1 MTAPRDPDLTRV
13 GDLLPGALGAPAPGA
28 PGAEPGGSAP
38 PAGDAPVTARGPAGE
53 VGLGQDLS
61 RVVAL
66 VWPDVVGPEVAANA
80 HPVQLRRRRLVV
92 SASSS
97 VWAQTL
103 QLMSGAILERMN
115 ERLGPGSVEEVVFR
129 HAGWEERPR
138 RYAGQG
144 VAEVQGVPP
153 SVTASPGAA
162 GEQLSA
168 PSQSPESSKLRSR
181 PDALRP
187 APGDPAGAPPSP
199 APSAPPPMESPALL
213 CELSS
218 GPPSAP
224 PLTAEQEGA
233 LAAVERL
240 DLAPE
245 LREKIIRTMKAGFV
259 RAQQDSV
266 R

>member
-1 MTAPRDPDLTRV
+1 VITSRDPDLTRV
-13 GDLLPGALGAPAPGA
+13 GDLLLGALGAPAPGA
-28 PGAEPGGSAP
+28 PSAALPDLASPAEDAPATARAHGSAE
-38 PAGDAPVTARGPAGE
+38 RIE
-53 VGLGQDLS
+53 LGQDLS

-80 HPVQLRRRRLVV
+80 RPVQLRRRRLVV

-144 VAEVQGVPP
+144 VADMQGVPP
-153 SVTASPGAA
+153 SAPPSAPASPGAT
-162 GEQLSA
+162 GGQLSA
-168 PSQSPESSKLRSR
+168 PL
-181 PDALRP
+181 
-187 APGDPAGAPPSP
+187 PP
-199 APSAPPPMESPALL
+199 ESPALPG
-213 CELSS
+213 ELSC
-218 GPPSAP
+218 GPLLLP
-224 PLTAEQEGA
+224 PLTAEQKGA

-245 LREKIIRTMKAGFV
+245 LREKIISAMRAGFV

>member
-1 MTAPRDPDLTRV
+1 MTASRDPDLTRV
-13 GDLLPGALGAPAPGA
+13 GDLLPGALGAPASGA
-28 PGAEPGGSAP
+28 PSAALPDLASPAEDAPATARAHGSAERIEL
-38 PAGDAPVTARGPAGE
+38 GQIE
-53 VGLGQDLS
+53 LGQDLS

-92 SASSS
+92 SVSSS

-103 QLMSGAILERMN
+103 QLMSGAILERIN

-138 RYAGQG
+138 RYVGQG
-144 VAEVQGVPP
+144 VADMQGVLP
-153 SVTASPGAA
+153 SAPALPGTA
-162 GEQLSA
+162 GEQ
-168 PSQSPESSKLRSR
+168 PSMPPSPESL
-181 PDALRP
+181 AL
-187 APGDPAGAPPSP
+187 PG
-199 APSAPPPMESPALL
+199 
-213 CELSS
+213 ELSS
-218 GPPSAP
+218 GPLLASL
-224 PLTAEQEGA
+224 LTAEQEGA

-245 LREKIIRTMKAGFV
+245 LREKIIRAMKAGFV

>member
-1 MTAPRDPDLTRV
+1 MIASRDPDLVRV

-28 PGAEPGGSAP
+28 PSAALPDLAP
-38 PAGDAPVTARGPAGE
+38 PAEDAPATARAYGSAERVELGQIE
-53 VGLGQDLS
+53 LGQDLS

-92 SASSS
+92 SVSSS

-103 QLMSGAILERMN
+103 QLMSGAILERIN

-138 RYAGQG
+138 RYVGQG
-144 VAEVQGVPP
+144 VADMQGVPP
-153 SVTASPGAA
+153 S
-162 GEQLSA
+162 
-168 PSQSPESSKLRSR
+168 
-181 PDALRP
+181 
-187 APGDPAGAPPSP
+187 APPSAP
-199 APSAPPPMESPALL
+199 ALPGTTGEQPSTPPPPESPALPG
-213 CELSS
+213 ELSS
-218 GPPSAP
+218 GPLLAS

-245 LREKIIRTMKAGFV
+245 LREKIIRAMKAGFA

>member
-1 MTAPRDPDLTRV
+1 MITSRDPDLTRV
-13 GDLLPGALGAPAPGA
+13 GDLLLGALGAPAPGA
-28 PGAEPGGSAP
+28 PSAALPDLASPAEDAPATARAHGSAE
-38 PAGDAPVTARGPAGE
+38 RIE
-53 VGLGQDLS
+53 LGQDLS

-103 QLMSGAILERMN
+103 QLMSGAILERIN

-144 VAEVQGVPP
+144 VADMQGVPP
-153 SVTASPGAA
+153 SAPALPGTT
-162 GEQLSA
+162 GEQ
-168 PSQSPESSKLRSR
+168 PST
-181 PDALRP
+181 
-187 APGDPAGAPPSP
+187 PPSP
-199 APSAPPPMESPALL
+199 ESPALPG
-213 CELSS
+213 ELSS
-218 GPPSAP
+218 GPLLASL
-224 PLTAEQEGA
+224 LTAEQEGA

-245 LREKIIRTMKAGFV
+245 LREKIIRAMKAGFA